1 MTDAPA
7 SSAIREAVSQRLAK
21 RHRAEKRFR
30 AYGVGAIALAVI
42 FLAILLGSI
51 GFQSLGAFTMNTLTL
66 PVTINERQA
75 DPRGD
80 GTEESLRRGNY
91 NAIIQDGLRAQFPS
105 VDDRAEL
112 RDLFGL
118 YNGVNSASLMRKVV
132 ANPSLVGGTT
142 DFTLPLSD
150 DVDLYLKGITVSER
164 FARRQGALD
173 VVVSDQT
180 VRLESAEPAFADFLT
195 VMRDEL
201 VRRADEAAAN
211 ASRLESAAGAAATR
225 DEREAL
231 LSQSRRQAALSV
243 SLRERAEA
251 QGDVVLGTDTPALFL
266 QADGGVIQ
274 VRSVS
279 RDGRIAVGETL
290 LPLQAEGPITAWTEW
305 AVETPSNARRISD
318 RRMVY
323 ARALEDRDM
332 VRSGFNTI
340 LFTNADSRAP
350 ELAGVLGAM
359 IGSILTMLVTMVLAV
374 PIGVGTAI
382 YLEEFAP
389 KNRLTNF
396 IEVNINNLAAV
407 PSIVFGLLGLAI
419 FINLFGLPRSAPLV
433 GGMVLAL
440 MTLPTV
446 IISSRAAL
454 RAVPPSIREAALGV
468 GASRTQ
474 AVFHHVLPLAMPGI
488 LTGSIIGLAQALGE
502 TAPLLMIGM
511 VAFIADPPTLGLSG
525 FLEPSTVMPVQIYL
539 WSGAAERA
547 FEMRT
552 AAAIITLLSLMIMFN
567 AAAIYLRRRFER
579 RW

>member
-66 PVTINERQA
+66 PVTIDERQA

-118 YNGVNSASLMRKVV
+118 YNGVNSASLMRRVV
-132 ANPSLVGGTT
+132 ADPELVGGTT
-142 DFTLPLSD
+142 RFTLPLSD

-164 FARRQGALD
+164 FARREGALD
-173 VVVSDQT
+173 VMMSDQT
-180 VRLESAEPAFADFLT
+180 VRLQSDEPAFADFLT

-201 VRRADEAAAN
+201 VRRADEAAAS

-231 LSQSRRQAALSV
+231 LSQSRRQAALAA

-251 QGDVVLGTDTPALFL
+251 EGDVTLAADTPALFL
-266 QADGGVIQ
+266 QAEGGVIQ

-359 IGSILTMLVTMVLAV
+359 IGSVLTMLVTMVLAV

-389 KNRLTNF
+389 KNRLTSF

-474 AVFHHVLPLAMPGI
+474 AVFHHVLPMASPGI
-488 LTGSIIGLAQALGE
+488 LTGSIMGLAQALGE

-511 VAFIADPPTLGLSG
+511 
-525 FLEPSTVMPVQIYL
+525 
-539 WSGAAERA
+539 RA
-547 FEMRT
+547 FVARSTLSRRPET
-552 AAAIITLLSLMIMFN
+552 AWPKISSDSPD
-567 AAAIYLRRRFER
+567 E
-579 RW
+579 